1 MNIRDIMVVFKINS
15 VFVYILLISLINRI
29 FMYSAIKIRANGELL
44 YSMLKPN
51 TSSDSPSAKS
61 NGVRCV
67 SSNIEI
73 NQAMISGIVKTVT
86 HIYWS
91 RDRFI
96 IFIDNEYIIK
106 QIIIRDILT
115 SYEIVWAIPR
125 RAPSSLHLELDLQP
139 AIKVVYTFMLVTHRK
154 YIMLNFIRNNDFEC
168 GNNATQF
175 FRVTGIFHIRNFD
188 ITPVPVRSVDAESLS
203 KIAIHNFKKS
213 RKIEIRVVPNGRRPG
228 VYLDQ
233 RKRSWTYRLLYTQCN
248 TACGCMYHFQPTGGL
263 THMDGQLKHHRSP
276 CRKSLPYRDA

>member
-15 VFVYILLISLINRI
+15 VFVYILLIIEIVISLINRI

-61 NGVRCV
+61 NSVRCV

-125 RAPSSLHLELDLQP
+125 RALSSLHLELDLQP

-175 FRVTGIFHIRNFD
+175 FRVTGIFHY
-188 ITPVPVRSVDAESLS
+188 
-203 KIAIHNFKKS
+203 
-213 RKIEIRVVPNGRRPG
+213 EI
-228 VYLDQ
+228 LI
-233 RKRSWTYRLLYTQCN
+233 
-248 TACGCMYHFQPTGGL
+248 
-263 THMDGQLKHHRSP
+263 
-276 CRKSLPYRDA
+276 